1 MFFRLMP
8 FLILIDTRLSWPL
21 AASRFFVP
29 KFPYL
34 FILLNQFQ
42 VDDLGLKVRAQSG
55 PIKYRLVVREVPV
68 NYTQEDVINMFK
80 IEVHF

>member
-1 MFFRLMP
+1 MMIYHF
-8 FLILIDTRLSWPL
+8 
-21 AASRFFVP
+21 
-29 KFPYL
+29 Y
-34 FILLNQFQ
+34 Q

-80 IEVHF
+80 IEVGFYYIFKKYYTYSGSTTTWWGP

>member
-1 MFFRLMP
+1 M
-8 FLILIDTRLSWPL
+8 
-21 AASRFFVP
+21 
-29 KFPYL
+29 
-34 FILLNQFQ
+34 NQFQ

-80 IEVHF
+80 IEVHS